1 MYKRERPDGQPAPI
15 TFLRLHLT
23 RIMQETPYPLPQQGE
38 RELSTA
44 VVGQPA
50 REHLRLGGLSE
61 QHWGKT
67 RPSDLGKILSEGRVW
82 PRRDRP
88 IDRPS

>member
-23 RIMQETPYPLPQQGE
+23 RIMQETPFPLPQQGE
-38 RELSTA
+38 RELRRA

-50 REHLRLGGLSE
+50 REHLPFGGLSE
-61 QHWGKT
+61 QHRGK
-67 RPSDLGKILSEGRVW
+67 RRLSDLGKIRREARV
-82 PRRDRP
+82 
-88 IDRPS
+88 